1 MDIYKKAAILKLRFQ
16 TSRGPLSVEQI
27 LDFKMSD
34 LAKLCK
40 EQLEVVKKSKGSGEE
55 DLAFLENTSDE
66 KENIEVLKFDILK
79 DIYLEKKHQKDQAA
93 EDNQK
98 KLELSKLD
106 ELIAKKQDAE
116 LESMSL
122 EDLMKK
128 REELMKK

>member
-1 MDIYKKAAILKLRFQ
+1 MEIYKKAAILKLRIQ
-16 TSRGPLSVEQI
+16 TSRGPLAPEQ
-27 LDFKMSD
+27 LFDLKMSE

-40 EQLEVVKKSKGSGEE
+40 DQLEVVKKSRGTGEE
-55 DLAFLENTSDE
+55 DLAFLENTVDE
-66 KENIEVLKFDILK
+66 KENLEVLKFDILK

-128 REELMKK
+128 REELLKK